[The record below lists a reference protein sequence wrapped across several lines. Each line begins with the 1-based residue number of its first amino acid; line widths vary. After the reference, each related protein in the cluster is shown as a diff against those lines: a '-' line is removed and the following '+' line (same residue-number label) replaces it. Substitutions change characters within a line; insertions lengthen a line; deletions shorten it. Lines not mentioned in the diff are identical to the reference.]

1 MYRGSLGREMED
13 IGAFLYAS
21 CLARRWCE
29 GMVVDA
35 MEHYCSV
42 PGSVVLDG
50 GISSASGAN
59 Q

>member
-1 MYRGSLGREMED
+1 MED
-13 IGAFLYAS
+13 IGAFLYAFY
-21 CLARRWCE
+21 LARRWCE

-42 PGSVVLDG
+42 PGSVVVDG
-50 GISSASGAN
+50 GISSASGVN